1 MADEL
6 LIDDEHLIED
16 PETMKILGDPLRIQ
30 ILGQVSQMNAA
41 GQLATAKVLA
51 EALDVPQTKLYYHL
65 NLLEKHDLLRVAET
79 GLVSGIVEKRYQI
92 RAQRLRMDV
101 NIEPDQADGETEP
114 FEMILTP
121 LKSILDSALQNFE
134 RSLQSYQAQSP
145 EALALDL
152 DQAYLRQTVIHMNDD
167 EAQRFVQQLEKLVEG
182 SKRTPG
188 KTRRPYYLTSIF
200 HPGQPPNSNSE
211 ES

>member
-1 MADEL
+1 MGEEL
-6 LIDDEHLIED
+6 PIDSEHLIED

-30 ILGQVSQMNAA
+30 ILGQVSQLNAA

-51 EALDVPQTKLYYHL
+51 EALGVPQTKLYYHL

-101 NIEPDQADGETEP
+101 NIDPSQADDDSESI
-114 FEMILTP
+114 EMILTP
-121 LKSILDSALQNFE
+121 LKSILESTHQNFKRALE
-134 RSLQSYQAQSP
+134 AYQDPSLGSLST
-145 EALALDL
+145 DL
-152 DQAYLRQTVIHMNDD
+152 DQAYLRQTVIHMNEE
-167 EAQRFVQQLEKLVEG
+167 EAQHFVDLLTQLVEG
-182 SKRTPG
+182 SKRPPG
-188 KTRRPYYLTSIF
+188 KTRRPYHLTSIF
-200 HPGQPPNSNSE
+200 YPGFPPKSNTQ